1 MFCNFNE
8 ALASCLN
15 ARFWHDALKKHDPVW
30 VSSEVCPLSTR
41 HDSRTW
47 KELVAM
53 SIRLQQVGIGGDVL
67 VSPQAVCFRGLNLW
81 NAGVVQHDL
90 VYCGLK

>member
-1 MFCNFNE
+1 MQHE
-8 ALASCLN
+8 PLKSCLL

-30 VSSEVCPLSTR
+30 VLSGVCPLSTR

-67 VSPQAVCFRGLNLW
+67 VSPQAVCFKGLNLW
-81 NAGVVQHDL
+81 NAGVVQPYFMH
-90 VYCGLK
+90 CGLE